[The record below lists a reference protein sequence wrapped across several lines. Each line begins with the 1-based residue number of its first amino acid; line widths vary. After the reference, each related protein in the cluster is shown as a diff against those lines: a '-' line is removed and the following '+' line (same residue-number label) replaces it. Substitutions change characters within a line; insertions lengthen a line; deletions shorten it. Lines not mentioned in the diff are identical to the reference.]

1 MANIELT
8 TQQIEELKSFYTAEL
23 ERIQARSAEIKGLL
37 EQLKGKGEKAPA
49 AVKKQVRVKAPKKIA
64 RKERKETGSQKEA
77 EGKGPRWTSFIL
89 QTLQEMQKPLS
100 RKDIAGLYDQ
110 QHHTRIANSENAM
123 AAIAQALF
131 LLRVKN
137 KKIQSLGAKGK
148 KEKLYGLAEWP
159 AEVFE
164 TALAAMPEGKMK
176 GKRVRKPRKPRAAA
190 KPKVKVTLHPV
201 IDWLNFIKET
211 LIKTR
216 RVMTSNEILRYA
228 VANYQIPE
236 FQVKPTRSNLLSTLS
251 KLGKDPQNF
260 KTVQKENVR
269 GKSYGLPEW
278 FNEDGQLIPE
288 FK

>member
-8 TQQIEELKSFYTAEL
+8 SQQIEELKSFYTAEL
-23 ERIQARSAEIKGLL
+23 ERIQARTAEIKGLL
-37 EQLKGKGEKAPA
+37 EQLKEKGERVPA
-49 AVKKQVRVKAPKKIA
+49 AARKQVREKAPKKIA
-64 RKERKETGSQKEA
+64 RKEHKEGAGQKEA

-89 QTLQEMQKPLS
+89 DTLQEIQKPLS
-100 RKDIAGLYDQ
+100 RKEIARLYDQ
-110 QHHTRIANSENAM
+110 QHHTRIASSKNAM

-131 LLRVKN
+131 WLRVKN
-137 KKIQSLGAKGK
+137 KKIQSLGAQGK
-148 KEKLYGLAEWP
+148 REKLYGLTEWP
-159 AEVFE
+159 AEVYE
-164 TALAAMPEGKMK
+164 TALASMPVKKIKEKK
-176 GKRVRKPRKPRAAA
+176 ARKPRKPRAAA
-190 KPKVKVTLHPV
+190 KPKVKVALHPA

-216 RVMTSNEILRYA
+216 RVMTANEILRYA
-228 VANYQIPE
+228 VSNFQIPD

-251 KLGKDPQNF
+251 KLGKNPENF